1 MTCWCGLCL
10 RFCCSQSADAGAD
23 VWASLSD
30 GREGASI
37 HRDHVLAPVQR
48 ALLALRGLLTPCVLI
63 SAELAALQAC
73 AFSSAVKLLRMQDRS
88 DRAADA
94 SLHSRGV
101 EGWLVNG
108 AQGLIVQFRPLG
120 AAPQA
125 QWVELRTFR
134 WVRPHPPVPQSQRRM
149 LRSSAVDA
157 WQHMLK
163 VGWRRCAAPVR

>member
-1 MTCWCGLCL
+1 MLSLG
-10 RFCCSQSADAGAD
+10 SATGE
-23 VWASLSD
+23 
-30 GREGASI
+30 EGALPSMGCPVLLI
-37 HRDHVLAPVQR
+37 RALAPVR
-48 ALLALRGLLTPCVLI
+48 LVHLALRVLLTPCVRI
-63 SAELAALQAC
+63 SAGLAALRAC
-73 AFSSAVKLLRMQDRS
+73 ARSLAVKLLPMQDRS
-88 DRAADA
+88 DRTTDG
-94 SLHSRGV
+94 SLPQRGG

-108 AQGLIVQFRPLG
+108 AQELVVQFRPLG

-134 WVRPHPPVPQSQRRM
+134 WVRPHPPVPQSQSRM

>member
-1 MTCWCGLCL
+1 VGLT
-10 RFCCSQSADAGAD
+10 QA
-23 VWASLSD
+23 
-30 GREGASI
+30 
-37 HRDHVLAPVQR
+37 LAPVQR
-48 ALLALRGLLTPCVLI
+48 GRMVLKALLIPCVRISVGLAVLRGFTR
-63 SAELAALQAC
+63 
-73 AFSSAVKLLRMQDRS
+73 SSAVKLLRMQDRS
-88 DRAADA
+88 DHTTDG
-94 SLHSRGV
+94 SFHPRGG

-108 AQGLIVQFRPLG
+108 AQQLVVQFRHLG
-120 AAPQA
+120 AAPQP

>member
-1 MTCWCGLCL
+1 M
-10 RFCCSQSADAGAD
+10 
-23 VWASLSD
+23 
-30 GREGASI
+30 
-37 HRDHVLAPVQR
+37 APVR
-48 ALLALRGLLTPCVLI
+48 RVLLALRGVLTPCVLI
-63 SAELAALQAC
+63 SAELAALRAC

-94 SLHSRGV
+94 SLHPRGG

-108 AQGLIVQFRPLG
+108 AQELIVQCRPLC

>member
-1 MTCWCGLCL
+1 MG
-10 RFCCSQSADAGAD
+10 
-23 VWASLSD
+23 VPV
-30 GREGASI
+30 
-37 HRDHVLAPVQR
+37 HRDQVLAPVQ
-48 ALLALRGLLTPCVLI
+48 LVLFALRGPLTPCVLI
-63 SAELAALQAC
+63 SAALAALRAC
-73 AFSSAVKLLRMQDRS
+73 ALSSAVRLLRMQDRS

-94 SLHSRGV
+94 SLHPHGG

-108 AQGLIVQFRPLG
+108 EQELIVQFRPLG
-120 AAPQA
+120 AAPQT

-149 LRSSAVDA
+149 LRSSAIDA

>member
-1 MTCWCGLCL
+1 M
-10 RFCCSQSADAGAD
+10 
-23 VWASLSD
+23 
-30 GREGASI
+30 
-37 HRDHVLAPVQR
+37 
-48 ALLALRGLLTPCVLI
+48 
-63 SAELAALQAC
+63 
-73 AFSSAVKLLRMQDRS
+73 LRMQDRS
-88 DRAADA
+88 DHVADA
-94 SLHSRGV
+94 SLPLPGC

-157 WQHMLK
+157 WQHMLR